1 MGFNIAGLV
10 INQNYDKDI
19 NKLSSDLKWG
29 IEIIDEITFEEAS
42 SNWTPD
48 GEFRLFF
55 SDKSTMIFFPHDWV
69 AEQNRSKTAETLNY
83 AYSATAMAFQVDF
96 FKSGKL
102 VRSIFEYEGD
112 RKMSRGEP
120 LELETKNDT
129 ADGLT
134 FALIDELLKGK
145 FGEIDLGEKSYR
157 CRKVQYIETDEKE
170 IEKQKMKEALEKSP
184 ALRAILKEE
193 MTKKTSEKSNIV
205 NKNPKHEDSKSS
217 VEKSNLSTP
226 KKWWQFWK

>member
-19 NKLSSDLKWG
+19 KKLSTDLKWG

-48 GEFRLFF
+48 GEFRLYF

-69 AEQNRSKTAETLNY
+69 AEQSRSKTFDTLNY
-83 AYSATAMAFQVDF
+83 AYSATAMAFQVDL

-102 VRSIFEYEGD
+102 VRSIFEHEGD

-120 LELETKNDT
+120 LELESNNDT

-145 FGEIDLGEKSYR
+145 FGEIDLGEKSFR

-184 ALRAILKEE
+184 ALRSILKEE
-193 MTKKTSEKSNIV
+193 MAKRNSEKANIIKEITKHDNSNQ
-205 NKNPKHEDSKSS
+205 S
-217 VEKSNLSTP
+217 VEKSNLVMQ